1 MKKALDE
8 KVRQRSPF
16 TLYIVSSLSLTM
28 HMDMALVI
36 TESGEA
42 AQQPAPADQPAGEQ
56 AHDLRGEAGGCGGL
70 RPRGALRHCA
80 RDGGSRLQPCACGA
94 AGGGGG
100 AGGDDDEGAQEGAA
114 AARAVVQGAA
124 GADGEDQEARHGH
137 RAHEA
142 REERHGEWTQLDDVV

>member
-1 MKKALDE
+1 MIQVERSTDHLPHEYIQLLKTQDLAYVHMKKALDE

-70 RPRGALRHCA
+70 RPRGAFR
-80 RDGGSRLQPCACGA
+80 
-94 AGGGGG
+94 
-100 AGGDDDEGAQEGAA
+100 
-114 AARAVVQGAA
+114 
-124 GADGEDQEARHGH
+124 H
-137 RAHEA
+137 RA
-142 REERHGEWTQLDDVV
+142 